1 MTRIIGGT
9 AGGRRLLTPKGDR
22 TRPTSDRVREAF
34 FSAVESRMGTWS
46 GLRVLDLYA
55 GTGAIGLEALSRG
68 AAAATAVEHDQRTAA
83 LVRRNAATLD
93 LPLEVV
99 TRAVRT
105 HLAESAPRDRAPGAA
120 YDVVFSDP
128 PYPLEDA
135 AVVEDLEL
143 LARGGWLA
151 QDALVVV
158 ERSSRSGAPAWPEG
172 YEPERVRTYGET
184 LLAFARW

>member
-9 AGGRRLLTPKGDR
+9 AGGRRLQTPRGDR

-34 FSAVESRMGTWS
+34 FSAVESRMGLWS

-68 AAAATAVEHDQRTAA
+68 AAAATSVEHDQRTAG
-83 LVRRNAATLD
+83 LIRRNAESLG

-99 TRAVRT
+99 ARTVRG
-105 HLAESAPRDRAPGAA
+105 HLADAEPSA

-128 PYPLEDA
+128 PYSLTTTEVVRDLRVLA
-135 AVVEDLEL
+135 A
-143 LARGGWLA
+143 RGWLA
-151 QDALVVV
+151 EDSLVVV
-158 ERSSRSGAPAWPEG
+158 ERSSRSEAIAWPDG
-172 YEPERVRTYGET
+172 FEPDRVRAYGET
-184 LLAFARW
+184 SLAFARW